1 MQALGFLC
9 ASLQRGGVQGERQR
23 GERRQYKCVSIGQ
36 SKGGKPAFEQ
46 KSVVGVSTEEL
57 LEM

>member
-1 MQALGFLC
+1 MQALGVFVPLC
-9 ASLQRGGVQGERQR
+9 NGEGCR
-23 GERRQYKCVSIGQ
+23 GERLRGGEKQYKRVTVGQ

-46 KSVVGVSTEEL
+46 KSVVGVSTVEL